1 MKCPYCGGVCA
12 DDALYCPSCKQPLPT
27 AREESEARQDKRREK
42 RTAGQKALT
51 AVLVVL
57 FLAGLSVGAY
67 KLVSWIRSYQ
77 LTRLYTRGAYAPTI
91 SEVQMDD
98 MRQGHAMIFFGKDG
112 DQIYVPELERS
123 LSISGGVARMEVP
136 DSEWF
141 TSSVQDIEYA
151 DITLSP
157 MLISES
163 GRKTA
168 LPQFN
173 FQIDVPDSPLQVTS
187 PAQDYTTV
195 VTGVYPLT
203 LNVVPGS
210 TVFVNGEDVTGS
222 VDRSGYMSTYVSVK
236 PIGENVITLIVRTP
250 RHRECRR
257 ELIIF
262 RQHYDIEVELDTTVS
277 TESPART
284 MAVTGTTEP
293 GASIAVDTDH
303 IPESLTVDPTTGRFS
318 FVANFSTYGNNIIR
332 FRATKEGKQD
342 AEIVLNVNY
351 KPSLAEMSGR
361 AWAMDYE
368 QLRILFENW
377 RYKSFVCKGPIIDSF
392 TDDNGNKCLVMDVG
406 TDTRQ
411 LVILVNQSS
420 ITSPTLGRSYQ
431 AYAYVD
437 GQQMYQ
443 SEYYPRL
450 IDLYMDVTG

>member
-27 AREESEARQDKRREK
+27 AREESEARQEKRREK

-67 KLVSWIRSYQ
+67 KLVSWIKSYQ
-77 LTRLYTRGAYAPTI
+77 LTRLYTRGTYAPTL

-123 LSISGGVARMEVP
+123 LTISGGVARMEVP

-141 TSSVQDIEYA
+141 TSSVQDVEYA

-163 GRKTA
+163 GKKTE

-187 PAQDYTTV
+187 PAQDRTTV

-222 VDRSGYMSTYVSVK
+222 VDRSGYLSTYVGVK
-236 PIGENVITLIVRTP
+236 PIGDNVITLIVRTP

-257 ELIIF
+257 ELVIF
-262 RQHYDIEVELDTTVS
+262 RQKYDIEVELDTTVS

-318 FVANFSTYGNNIIR
+318 FVANFSNYGNNIIR

-392 TDDNGNKCLVMDVG
+392 TDDDGNKCLVMDVG

>member
-27 AREESEARQDKRREK
+27 AREQSEAHQDKRREK
-42 RTAGQKALT
+42 RTAGQKALL
-51 AVLVVL
+51 AVLVAL
-57 FLAGLSVGAY
+57 FLAGLCVGAY

-91 SEVQMDD
+91 SEVKMDD

-112 DQIYVPELERS
+112 DQIYVPELQRS
-123 LSISGGVARMEVP
+123 LTISGGVARMEVP

-141 TSSVQDIEYA
+141 TSSVQDVEYA

-157 MLISES
+157 MLISEN

-187 PAQDYTTV
+187 PAQERTTV

-222 VDRSGYMSTYVSVK
+222 VDRSGYLSTYVSVK
-236 PIGENVITLIVRTP
+236 PIGDNVITLIVRTP

-257 ELIIF
+257 ELVIF

-318 FVANFSTYGNNIIR
+318 FVANFSNYGNNIIR

-392 TDDNGNKCLVMDVG
+392 TDDDGNKCLVMDVG

-411 LVILVNQSS
+411 LIILVNQSS

>member
-27 AREESEARQDKRREK
+27 AREESEARQEKRREK

-67 KLVSWIRSYQ
+67 KLVSWIKSYQ
-77 LTRLYTRGAYAPTI
+77 LTRLYTRGAYAPTL

-123 LSISGGVARMEVP
+123 LTISGGVARMEVP

-141 TSSVQDIEYA
+141 TSSVQDVEYA

-163 GRKTA
+163 GKKTE

-187 PAQDYTTV
+187 PAEARTTV

-222 VDRSGYMSTYVSVK
+222 VDRSGYLSTYVSVK
-236 PIGENVITLIVRTP
+236 PIGDNVITLIVRTP

-257 ELIIF
+257 ELVIF
-262 RQHYDIEVELDTTVS
+262 RQKYDIEVELDTTVS

-303 IPESLTVDPTTGRFS
+303 IEESLTVDQQTGRFS
-318 FVANFSTYGNNIIR
+318 FVAKFSTYGKNIIR
-332 FRATKEGKQD
+332 FRATKPGKKD
-342 AEIVLNVNY
+342 AEITLNVDY
-351 KPSLAEMSGR
+351 RPSLAELSGR
-361 AWAMDYE
+361 AWAMDYP

-377 RYKSFVCKGPIIDSF
+377 RYKSFLCKGPIIDSF
-392 TDDNGNKCLVMDVG
+392 TDDDGRKCMVMDVG
-406 TDTRQ
+406 TTERQ
-411 LVILVNQSS
+411 LVILVNETS
-420 ITSPTLGRSYQ
+420 IASPTLGRTDQ

-437 GQQMYQ
+437 GQHMYQ
-443 SEYYPRL
+443 SEYYPML
-450 IDLYMDVTG
+450 VALYMDVAG

>member
-1 MKCPYCGGVCA
+1 
-12 DDALYCPSCKQPLPT
+12 
-27 AREESEARQDKRREK
+27 
-42 RTAGQKALT
+42 AGQKALT

-67 KLVSWIRSYQ
+67 KLVSWIKDYQ
-77 LTRLYTRGAYAPTI
+77 LTRLYTRGAYAPTL

-123 LSISGGVARMEVP
+123 LTISGGVARMEVP

-163 GRKTA
+163 GKKTE

-187 PAQDYTTV
+187 PAEARTTV

-222 VDRSGYMSTYVSVK
+222 VDRSGYLSTYVSVK
-236 PIGENVITLIVRTP
+236 PIGDNVITLIVRTP

-257 ELIIF
+257 ELVIF

-318 FVANFSTYGNNIIR
+318 FVAKFSTYGNNIIR

-392 TDDNGNKCLVMDVG
+392 TDDDGNKCLVMDVG

>member
-27 AREESEARQDKRREK
+27 AREESEARQEKRREK

-67 KLVSWIRSYQ
+67 KLVSWIKSYQ
-77 LTRLYTRGAYAPTI
+77 LTRLYTRGAYAPTL

-123 LSISGGVARMEVP
+123 LTISGGVARMEVP

-141 TSSVQDIEYA
+141 TSSVQDVEYA

-163 GRKTA
+163 GKKTE

-187 PAQDYTTV
+187 PAQDRTTV

-222 VDRSGYMSTYVSVK
+222 VDRSGYLSTYVGVK
-236 PIGENVITLIVRTP
+236 PIGDNVITLIVRTP

-257 ELIIF
+257 ELVIF
-262 RQHYDIEVELDTTVS
+262 RQKYDIEVELDTTVS

-318 FVANFSTYGNNIIR
+318 FVANFSNYGNNIIR

-392 TDDNGNKCLVMDVG
+392 TDDDGNKCLVMDVG

>member
-1 MKCPYCGGVCA
+1 
-12 DDALYCPSCKQPLPT
+12 
-27 AREESEARQDKRREK
+27 
-42 RTAGQKALT
+42 
-51 AVLVVL
+51 
-57 FLAGLSVGAY
+57 
-67 KLVSWIRSYQ
+67 
-77 LTRLYTRGAYAPTI
+77 
-91 SEVQMDD
+91 
-98 MRQGHAMIFFGKDG
+98 
-112 DQIYVPELERS
+112 
-123 LSISGGVARMEVP
+123 
-136 DSEWF
+136 
-141 TSSVQDIEYA
+141 
-151 DITLSP
+151 
-157 MLISES
+157 
-163 GRKTA
+163 
-168 LPQFN
+168 
-173 FQIDVPDSPLQVTS
+173 
-187 PAQDYTTV
+187 
-195 VTGVYPLT
+195 
-203 LNVVPGS
+203 
-210 TVFVNGEDVTGS
+210 
-222 VDRSGYMSTYVSVK
+222 MSTYVSVK
-236 PIGENVITLIVRTP
+236 PIGDNVITLIVRTP
-250 RHRECRR
+250 HHRECRR
-257 ELIIF
+257 ELVIF

-318 FVANFSTYGNNIIR
+318 FVANFSNYGNNIIR

-377 RYKSFVCKGPIIDSF
+377 RYQSFVCKGPIIDSF
-392 TDDNGNKCLVMDVG
+392 TDDDGNKCLVMDVG

>member
-12 DDALYCPSCKQPLPT
+12 DGALYCPSCKQPLPT
-27 AREESEARQDKRREK
+27 AREGSEALQDKRHEK

-51 AVLVVL
+51 AVLAVL
-57 FLAGLSVGAY
+57 FLAGLCVGAY
-67 KLVSWIRSYQ
+67 KLVNWIRSYQ
-77 LTRLYTRGAYAPTI
+77 LTRLYTRGAYAPTL
-91 SEVQMDD
+91 SEVKMDD

-123 LSISGGVARMEVP
+123 LTISGGVARMEVP

-141 TSSVQDIEYA
+141 TSNVQDVEYA

-163 GRKTA
+163 GKKTE

-173 FQIDVPDSPLQVTS
+173 FQVDVPDSPLQVTS
-187 PAQDYTTV
+187 PAQERTTV

-222 VDRSGYMSTYVSVK
+222 VDRSGYLSTYVSVK
-236 PIGENVITLIVRTP
+236 PIGDNVITLIVRTP

-257 ELIIF
+257 ELVIF

-293 GASIAVDTDH
+293 GASIEVDTDH
-303 IPESLTVDPTTGRFS
+303 IPESLSVDPTTGRFS

-368 QLRILFENW
+368 QLRVLFENW
-377 RYKSFVCKGPIIDSF
+377 RYKSFVCTGPIIDSF
-392 TDDNGNKCLVMDVG
+392 TDDDGNKCLVMDVG
-406 TDTRQ
+406 KDTRQ

-420 ITSPTLGRSYQ
+420 IASPTLGRSYQ